1 MASLPALRTLAG
13 LRRKSAG
20 RPAPSAVPPLMAKPD
35 PKAIEAR
42 RLRAED
48 RARQSTSVAPPS

>member
-1 MASLPALRTLAG
+1 MASLPTLRILAG
-13 LRRKSAG
+13 LRRKSAS
-20 RPAPSAVPPLMAKPD
+20 RVTPSTAPPLTTKPD

-48 RARQSTSVAPPS
+48 QARQSTSVAPPS